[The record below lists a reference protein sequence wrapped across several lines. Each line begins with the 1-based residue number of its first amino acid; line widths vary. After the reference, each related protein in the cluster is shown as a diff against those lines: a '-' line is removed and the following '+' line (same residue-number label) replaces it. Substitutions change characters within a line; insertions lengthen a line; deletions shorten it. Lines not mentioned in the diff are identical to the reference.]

1 MRARKFPCQYPFT
14 LIAKE
19 LGVSIAMPDVSKA
32 IADAF
37 ADYKFETFGTRIM
50 AAGFLCASLMD
61 QEIFMNTKLLTSTL
75 LAASL
80 LGAPAVAFAQSESA
94 APPPASEAKPMAP
107 THHMKKAA
115 ETNGGHFRAGTTTG
129 LGSTSEGRARP
140 GGQSVAR
147 KPAD

>member
-1 MRARKFPCQYPFT
+1 
-14 LIAKE
+14 
-19 LGVSIAMPDVSKA
+19 
-32 IADAF
+32 
-37 ADYKFETFGTRIM
+37 M

-61 QEIFMNTKLLTSTL
+61 QEIFMNTKLLASTL